1 MYVCKCCDNNI
12 FPKKNLL
19 VHEFI
24 DGTCRFYVDLFI
36 ICNLLILKMYDS
48 SFYGKRELRKL
59 REIGPDQLNMFKICF
74 RNVKK
79 KKNKIN

>member
-1 MYVCKCCDNNI
+1 
-12 FPKKNLL
+12 
-19 VHEFI
+19 
-24 DGTCRFYVDLFI
+24 
-36 ICNLLILKMYDS
+36 MYDS

>member
-1 MYVCKCCDNNI
+1 
-12 FPKKNLL
+12 
-19 VHEFI
+19 
-24 DGTCRFYVDLFI
+24 
-36 ICNLLILKMYDS
+36 MYDS

-79 KKNKIN
+79 KKNKINWFDPIVPILIKLKPVKFKKAHYIKAALFYDT